1 MICDVS
7 KWQESIDWEKLAP
20 NLDFCIIKASS
31 GKGKD
36 PYYDRNAEA
45 CKRLGIPFHAYHFC
59 YCTTVEES
67 KNEAKIFAE
76 STKGT
81 KPIFYVLDVESQSKV
96 PKSNGKQIIETF
108 ESELRNL
115 LGKDIRIGVYIGH
128 ELYNQ
133 YGLDYQRY
141 SYVWIPRHGSNK
153 GTVESSI
160 VPSHPCDL
168 WQYTSKGKLP
178 GIKGDVDL
186 DILMKTKPL
195 DFFINPDGE
204 KQQEVINNES
214 VSVDISKEP
223 EGPTGKKLAEYCL
236 KVYDAKWVYWYGTFG
251 NKCTQS
257 LYNSKKAQYKNH
269 YTSDRT
275 SGYMRDI
282 ENAKTCADCVGMIKS
297 YFWTGGVFGSTPKYA
312 TNHCPDVSANDM
324 LSLCS
329 KTGDISSIPNEPG
342 IVVWRSGHIGV
353 YVGDGYTVEM
363 KGFDYDC
370 VKKKVKDG
378 TWKKWGRLPSSMISY
393 TNESIAKDDD
403 KDEGLRILKNGSKG
417 NDVKQL
423 QTNLIKLGYSC
434 GRWGIDGDFGDATEL
449 ALVAFQN
456 GHELEPTGI
465 YDSETITALEMAIEA
480 FNEPVKTPMKVK
492 IFGGNCYIRSAP
504 NTSGKKLG
512 VAKNGEI
519 YSYAG
524 KTSDNGWNLI
534 FVNGT
539 QVWVSGKYSK
549 LID

>member
-7 KWQESIDWEKLAP
+7 KHQGSIDWEKLAP
-20 NLDFCIIKASS
+20 NLEFCIIKASS

-36 PYYDRNAEA
+36 PYYDINAEA
-45 CKRLGIPFHAYHFC
+45 CKRLNVPFHAYHFF
-59 YCTTVEES
+59 YCTTVDLA
-67 KNEAKIFAE
+67 KKEAKIFAD
-76 STKGT
+76 SVKGT
-81 KPIFYVLDVESQSKV
+81 SPLFYVFDVESQSKIPTANAV
-96 PKSNGKQIIETF
+96 DIIDTF
-108 ESELRNL
+108 ERELRKL
-115 LGKDIRIGVYIGH
+115 LGDDIRVALYIAH
-128 ELYNQ
+128 ELYNK
-133 YGLDYQRY
+133 YALNYQHY
-141 SYVWIPRHGSNK
+141 FYVWIPRYGSNK

-160 VPSHPCDL
+160 VPAHPCDI

-178 GIKGDVDL
+178 GINGDVDL

-195 DFFINPDGE
+195 EFFINPDGE
-204 KQQEVINNES
+204 KHQELINNEP
-214 VSVDISKEP
+214 VTVDLSKEP

-236 KVYDAKWVYWYGTFG
+236 KAYDAKWVYWYGTFG

-275 SGYMRDI
+275 AGYMRDI
-282 ENAKTCADCVGMIKS
+282 ENKKTCADCVGMIKS
-297 YFWTGGVFGSTPKYA
+297 YFWTGGVFGSTPKYGS
-312 TNHCPDVSANDM
+312 NHCPDVSANGM

-329 KTGDISSIPNEPG
+329 QTGDISKIPDEPG
-342 IVVWRSGHIGV
+342 LVVWRSGHIGV
-353 YVGDGYTVEM
+353 YVGNGYTIEM

-370 VKKKVKDG
+370 VKKKVKEG

-393 TNESIAKDDD
+393 TYETAFNNES

-423 QTNLIKLGYSC
+423 QTNLILLGYNC
-434 GRWGIDGDFGDATEL
+434 GYWGVDGDFGDATES
-449 ALVAFQN
+449 ALIAFQTD
-456 GHELEPTGI
+456 HELEPTGV
-465 YDSETITALEMAIEA
+465 YDSDTITALEMAIEA
-480 FNEPVKTPMKVK
+480 FDEPAKTPMKVK
-492 IFGGNCYIRSAP
+492 IYGGNCYIRSAP

-534 FVNGT
+534 FLNGT
-539 QVWVSGKYSK
+539 QAWVSGKYSK